1 MLEIDSRMAVAAFRW
16 NIIGPLVAANLSAEE
31 RRRYRGLVLE
41 REHFDPV
48 RGARRVHSGTLRR
61 WIEAYKRRGMA
72 GLCPQE
78 RSDKGRLV
86 AVSEDVVLR
95 AIELRR
101 EAPRRS
107 VKKLIALL
115 CDEFPEQ
122 ASKIR
127 RSTLDR
133 HLRARGWSRGALRT
147 TAGPHVPFEMSYRN
161 AMWTGDVL
169 HGPEVITDVGMC
181 RAKIF
186 GWVDDY
192 SRLCVH
198 LEAYDDER
206 LPALENSLQKGMLKF
221 GVPERL
227 FVDNALIFS
236 SVQLDLACADLG
248 IAKIHS
254 TPYYAPSRGKIE
266 RLFRTVR
273 DELLCEIESLP
284 PMTLEEL
291 NRYLTAWAGSQYN
304 CRIHS
309 RTGQSPLDRWEQS
322 DVPLRTVTPLG
333 LQQAFLLWA
342 RRKVGTTGE
351 VKLAGNLYYAD
362 PTFAGLT
369 VMLRYDPFDLGQ
381 VWIWRE
387 GEPMRAI
394 TPTRLITRAL
404 KRPEKAV
411 EQKQSRAARRYLQ
424 GLSDTYQQQLAREMH
439 LIRFA
444 DLPLDD
450 DEKDEEAS

>member
-1 MLEIDSRMAVAAFRW
+1 LEIDSRMAVAAFRW
-16 NIIGPLVAANLSAEE
+16 NIIGPLVVSGLCEEE
-31 RRRYRGLVLE
+31 RKRYRRQILE
-41 REHFDPV
+41 REHYDPV
-48 RGARRVHSGTLRR
+48 RGPRRIHSGTLRR
-61 WIEAYKRRGMA
+61 WMEAHKRGGMA
-72 GLCPQE
+72 GLCPHQ

-86 AVSEDVVLR
+86 ALSEEVVQR

-107 VKKLIALL
+107 VKRLVELL
-115 CDEFPEQ
+115 GDEFPTQ
-122 ASKIR
+122 SSGIR

-133 HLRARGWSRGALRT
+133 HLRARGWSRATLRT

-169 HGPEVITDVGMC
+169 HGPDVICTDGVC

-206 LPALENSLQKGMLKF
+206 LPALENSLQKAMLKF
-221 GVPERL
+221 GLPERL

-236 SVQLDLACADLG
+236 SVQMDLACADLG
-248 IAKIHS
+248 ITKIHS
-254 TPYYAPSRGKIE
+254 TPGYAPSRGKIE

-273 DELLCEIESLP
+273 DELLCEVEALP
-284 PMTLEEL
+284 AMSLEEL
-291 NRYLTAWAGSQYN
+291 NRYLTAWVNGQYN
-304 CRIHS
+304 GRLHS
-309 RTGQSPLDRWEQS
+309 RTGKSPLDRWEQS
-322 DVPLRTVTPLG
+322 EVAVRTVTPLA

-362 PTFAGLT
+362 PTLAGLT

-381 VWIWRE
+381 VWLWRE
-387 GEPMRAI
+387 GEAMRSI
-394 TPTRLITRAL
+394 TPTHLITRVL

-444 DLPLDD
+444 DLPV
-450 DEKDEEAS
+450 DEENEEAN